1 MVSLYSFNYLA
12 SFLAPFTSAILLAPS
27 STIPPQLD
35 SIQHLPT
42 PCVASCNIHNQLLPG
57 RAASTGVLIEI
68 LHDVAPQLDLHL
80 LVDNSIRL
88 LQLLH
93 HRVDLA
99 AGLLLLEHSLDI
111 RLLSQGSLPRLV
123 AKVLFPLPTPG
134 PVPRAY
140 AAQLLVRL
148 LPRLDHVVLAGRF
161 EKI

>member
-42 PCVASCNIHNQLLPG
+42 PCVASRNIHNQLLPG
-57 RAASTGVLIEI
+57 RAASTGV
-68 LHDVAPQLDLHL
+68 APRLDLHL

-123 AKVLFPLPTPG
+123 AKVLSPLPTPG
-134 PVPRAY
+134 PVPRGY

-148 LPRLDHVVLAGRF
+148 LPRLDHVVIAGRF